1 MRLSRCAVCDSK
13 KLKFIK
19 DQKAIRLLSRLEIEA
34 ALTKIP
40 LVGSLWFNS
49 IKQVNTSHKMNKT
62 VTNFLLAGD
71 KFMPE
76 MYLRQLGLTY
86 SACGLFTKNKEKI
99 HTFKETGDLRYIY
112 QNKFNKA
119 VFQHGMAY
127 GDFKNV
133 TRRTASDNTLHDKA
147 FNITMNPKYDGYQ
160 KDLAS
165 MVYNFFDEMAT
176 DGAVKNEIMQSKVL
190 AEELHKPITGKFV
203 KRKVYSSFL
212 DNIWGADL
220 ADVQLLSK
228 FNKGFRFLLC
238 AINIYS
244 KYIWVIPLKDKKR
257 YYNYWCFSKNFRWI

>member
-40 LVGSLWFNS
+40 LVGSLWFTS
-49 IKQVNTSHKMNKT
+49 IKQVNTSHKMNKI

-76 MYLRQLGLTY
+76 MHLRQLGLTY

-127 GDFKNV
+127 GDF
-133 TRRTASDNTLHDKA
+133 
-147 FNITMNPKYDGYQ
+147 
-160 KDLAS
+160 
-165 MVYNFFDEMAT
+165 
-176 DGAVKNEIMQSKVL
+176 
-190 AEELHKPITGKFV
+190 
-203 KRKVYSSFL
+203 
-212 DNIWGADL
+212 
-220 ADVQLLSK
+220 
-228 FNKGFRFLLC
+228 
-238 AINIYS
+238 
-244 KYIWVIPLKDKKR
+244 
-257 YYNYWCFSKNFRWI
+257 